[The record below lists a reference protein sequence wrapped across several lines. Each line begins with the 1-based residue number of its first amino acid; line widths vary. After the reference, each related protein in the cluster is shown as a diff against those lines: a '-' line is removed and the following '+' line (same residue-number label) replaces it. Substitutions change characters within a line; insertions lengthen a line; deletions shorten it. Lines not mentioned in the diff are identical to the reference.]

1 MRVARCFV
9 AVDVD
14 ADHQLERVQRL
25 RKTVAVRRRE
35 HRVAAD
41 RDQRADLAL
50 AGGFDLLSKA
60 VDGKL
65 AEHFAAAFGA
75 RRPAVDLHSAAAAR
89 LALRVWRAGRR
100 LREHHSTGAV
110 EVAGQRVDHVD
121 QPARDGAEGLRCRAD
136 PAVDGGARRG
146 RQLARDPA
154 DRFSLNAATRGDG
167 FGRERLRCLLN
178 LFNAAEQPVKV
189 ITRRH

>member
-154 DRFSLNAATRGDG
+154 DCVGVDAAARSDG
-167 FGRERLRCLLN
+167 LRSERLSRLLN
-178 LFNAAEQPVKV
+178 LLDAAQQP
-189 ITRRH
+189 I